1 MQCLHRPK
9 VFYQGRHPLT
19 EPILKPRNCAAH
31 LSAAQDRV
39 APWASPLAGPVRY
52 PVTAARNLHPASCL
66 AGPDTAPREDGM
78 KGYWQGRRPGRTDF
92 HSRQYSS
99 RFAPSYLPDFRQH
112 RLKAPRGATRAGVI
126 AAKRRSS
133 GAPSRIFTKCL
144 LLQLS
149 ELGPQTLRVEGDARI
164 KRTVLAIGEDVDGD
178 KIVASHFIC
187 F

>member
-52 PVTAARNLHPASCL
+52 PVTAARNLHPAPCL
-66 AGPDTAPREDGM
+66 AGPDTAPREDEM

-112 RLKAPRGATRAGVI
+112 RLKAPRGAAGAGVI
-126 AAKRRSS
+126 AAQFFDKLFLPALE
-133 GAPSRIFTKCL
+133 GAVAALDVGFGVKAL
-144 LLQLS
+144 AA
-149 ELGPQTLRVEGDARI
+149 LRGD
-164 KRTVLAIGEDVDGD
+164 L
-178 KIVASHFIC
+178 
-187 F
+187 

>member
-52 PVTAARNLHPASCL
+52 PVTAARNLHPAPCL

-112 RLKAPRGATRAGVI
+112 RLKAPQRAAGTGVI
-126 AAKRRSS
+126 AAQFFDKLFLPAVHRTEATLDVCFGVKALTALRGDLESS
-133 GAPSRIFTKCL
+133 GDQRGF
-144 LLQLS
+144 
-149 ELGPQTLRVEGDARI
+149 
-164 KRTVLAIGEDVDGD
+164 
-178 KIVASHFIC
+178 
-187 F
+187 